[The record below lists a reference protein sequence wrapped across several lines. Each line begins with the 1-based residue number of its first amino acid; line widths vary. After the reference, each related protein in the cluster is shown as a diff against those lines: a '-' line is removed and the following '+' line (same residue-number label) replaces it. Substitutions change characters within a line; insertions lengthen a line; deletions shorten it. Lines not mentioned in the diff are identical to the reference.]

1 MNTGSAPLNICSASS
16 KIMAPKGPAAV
27 DQAIDQ
33 IMRRYDAA
41 VGRLREAVVAYVAN
55 GKLPDPL
62 LRSNGS
68 FAYPELR
75 IHYSGVE
82 IGGDRTVAFGR
93 LAGAGSYATTITKPE
108 LFEPY
113 LREQLGLICQQY
125 DVRFE
130 IVPGKQEIPFPYV
143 LDGLTGSELGGVSPT
158 DLSRHFPATELAD
171 IGDELADGLFTGDD
185 SGMRPL
191 ALFDALRTDFSLARL
206 RHYTGTPAEHFQRF
220 ILFTNYHRYVD
231 EFVGWAA
238 DQVGQNGY
246 TALSGA
252 GGLYTD
258 AQGADPTQLV
268 ADSAWR
274 RHQMPAYHLIAP
286 DRMGISLVNIGV
298 GPSNAKTITDHL
310 AVLRPEAWLMI
321 GHCGGLR
328 PTQRIG
334 DYVLAHAYLRDD
346 HVLDTVLPR
355 EIPIP
360 PIAEVQQ
367 SLAAAAELVSGESGM
382 DLKRRMRTGTVVTT
396 DDRNWELRYS
406 ESALRFSQSRAIGID
421 MESATI
427 AAQGY
432 RFRVPYGTLL
442 CVSDKP
448 LHGELKLPGQA
459 NRFYEEAIA
468 AHLQI
473 GVTTVDL
480 LRREGAKL
488 HSRKL
493 RAFNEPPFR

>member
-1 MNTGSAPLNICSASS
+1 MPQSTA
-16 KIMAPKGPAAV
+16 AAV
-27 DQAIDQ
+27 DAALDQ
-33 IMRRYDAA
+33 ISRRYDASVA
-41 VGRLREAVVAYVAN
+41 RLREAVAEYVAK
-55 GKLPDPL
+55 GKVPDPS
-62 LRSNGS
+62 LRQRQAFS
-68 FAYPELR
+68 YPELR
-75 IHYSGVE
+75 IRYSGE
-82 IGGDRTVAFGR
+82 ERGSDRSMAFGR
-93 LAGAGSYATTITKPE
+93 LSEAGAYATTITRPD
-108 LFEPY
+108 LFETY
-113 LREQLGLICQQY
+113 LREQLTLIADQY
-125 DVRFE
+125 DVTFE
-130 IVPGKQEIPFPYV
+130 VSASTQEIPFPYV
-143 LDGLTGSELGGVSPT
+143 LDGMTGGALGGVSPQ
-158 DLSRHFPATELAD
+158 DLAKYFPATELAL
-171 IGDELADGLFTGDD
+171 IGDELADGQFRIEDGEP
-185 SGMRPL
+185 RPL

-206 RHYTGTPAEHFQRF
+206 KHYTGTPPEHFQKF

-231 EFVGWAA
+231 EFVSWAA
-238 DQVGQNGY
+238 GQVGSGRY
-246 TALSGA
+246 SALSGA
-252 GGLYTD
+252 GGLYTE
-258 AQGADPTQLV
+258 ATGADPTQLV

-286 DRMGISLVNIGV
+286 DGAGISLVNIGV
-298 GPSNAKTITDHL
+298 GPSNAKTVTDHL

-360 PIAEVQQ
+360 AIAEVQV
-367 SLAAAAELVSGESGM
+367 SLAHAAELVSGESGA

-473 GVTTVDL
+473 GITACDL
-480 LRREGAKL
+480 LREEGSKL

>member
-1 MNTGSAPLNICSASS
+1 MTEAENQNPGEAEIAATIARIQSELEAHFRASVLAL
-16 KIMAPKGPAAV
+16 K
-27 DQAIDQ
+27 DAI
-33 IMRRYDAA
+33 A
-41 VGRLREAVVAYVAN
+41 AYVAD
-55 GKLPDPL
+55 GTPPPGDAAARGLFD
-62 LRSNGS
+62 
-68 FAYPELR
+68 YPALR
-75 IHYSGVE
+75 ITAGGTLRPGVK
-82 IGGDRTVAFGR
+82 DHNLSFGR
-93 LAGAGSYATTITKPE
+93 IDRAGEFITTITRPT
-108 LFEPY
+108 LYADY
-113 LREQLGLICQQY
+113 LAEQLTLILRHY
-125 DVRFE
+125 DVR
-130 IVPGKQEIPFPYV
+130 IAVTGSGQQIPFPYV
-143 LDGLTGSELGGVSPT
+143 LDPGGSTDMGGVAP
-158 DLSRHFPATELAD
+158 LALARHFPTTELAD
-171 IGDELADGLFTGDD
+171 IGDELADGLFGFD
-185 SGMRPL
+185 SNAAQPL

-206 RHYTGTPAEHFQRF
+206 RHYTGTAPEHFQRY

-231 EFVGWAA
+231 EFVHWAA
-238 DQVGQNGY
+238 AQVGQGQY
-246 TALSGA
+246 TALAGA
-252 GGLYTD
+252 AGLYVDQPGID
-258 AQGADPTQLV
+258 ASQQV

-274 RHQMPAYHLIAP
+274 KHQMPAYHLIAP
-286 DRMGISLVNIGV
+286 GGEGITLVNIGV

-328 PTQRIG
+328 ASQRIG

-346 HVLDTVLPR
+346 HILDHVLPP

-360 PIAEVQQ
+360 PLAEVQLALAQ
-367 SLAAAAELVSGESGM
+367 AAALVSGETGS

-396 DDRNWELRYS
+396 DDRNWELRFS
-406 ESALRFSQSRAIGID
+406 TSALRFSQSRAIGID

-473 GVTTVDL
+473 GIRACEI
-480 LRREGAKL
+480 LRDEGAKL